1 MGYAPEWNRQSMA
14 KTGSSKPK
22 QGIVSKP
29 LFHQA
34 EQKGDSSKQNL
45 FTRHYADG
53 GEVYNET
60 DPGLLGGEVKF
71 RTDYSGPEARKYVA
85 TPKSPMGGS
94 QPAETRYYSMD
105 DVKNFFTGGEKKEA
119 DTVSYAPAPK
129 TSGEAAPSSE
139 NEKLKMGIAA
149 PKSEAAKSEAATSSS
164 QGGTFSNWKSDAPK
178 YERVQVDTSTSQET
192 APRKS
197 KSSSRSAASSSGKA
211 SNYKAASGESKS
223 SSKSEAKTS
232 RASAEP
238 ASEADIQA
246 AQDAGSRFVSLTN
259 YVKNLPA
266 GTSPQDRAKAGQL
279 MRDAQTD
286 YENKSKKVRKQ

>member
-119 DTVSYAPAPK
+119 DTVSYASAPK

-139 NEKLKMGIAA
+139 NEKLKMGIA
-149 PKSEAAKSEAATSSS
+149 AAKSEAATSSS

>member
-85 TPKSPMGGS
+85 TPKSPMGGN

-129 TSGEAAPSSE
+129 TSGEAAPSAE

-149 PKSEAAKSEAATSSS
+149 PKSEAATSSS

-178 YERVQVDTSTSQET
+178 YERVPVDTTTSQET

-197 KSSSRSAASSSGKA
+197 KASSSSSSTVSTSGKA
-211 SNYKAASGESKS
+211 SSYKAASGESKS
-223 SSKSEAKTS
+223 SAKAEAKSS

-238 ASEADIQA
+238 ASEADIQS